1 MPTFP
6 PAPTLFSMITCW
18 PSRSDRYCPIRRA
31 TVAFGPPAV
40 KETIQRTGR
49 DGYPC
54 APALRAIPGT
64 AATPARWRNL
74 RRETFIAAST
84 SGWSLN
90 HLVRPSEQCR
100 RHFDPKNLRGLE
112 IDDELE
118 LCGHLNREFAGLL
131 AAQDAIDIISR
142 L

>member
-31 TVAFGPPAV
+31 TVSFGPPAV

-54 APALRAIPGT
+54 AHAPRDIAGR
-64 AATPARWRNL
+64 AATPATTCRNS
-74 RRETFIAAST
+74 RRETFIVAPS
-84 SGWSLN
+84 SEYSFD
-90 HLVRPSEQCR
+90 HLVRPGEQRR
-100 RHFDPKNLRGLE
+100 RHFETKNLRGFE

-118 LCGHLNREFAGLL
+118 LCGHLN
-131 AAQDAIDIISR
+131 
-142 L
+142 